1 MPILIFYIIN
11 PPLFLS
17 TIFFLYLLHNQVLPQ
32 NIKGHHSMLMW
43 KRRAGELGQS
53 ICGDRGTKKAG
64 EGGSVSSSLKSYKAI
79 VF

>member
-43 KRRAGELGQS
+43 KREQGSWVKAFVETGEPRKQEREGQYL
-53 ICGDRGTKKAG
+53 A
-64 EGGSVSSSLKSYKAI
+64 L
-79 VF
+79 